1 MFSRLSFI
9 DNTNVEQIID
19 TTKFICKFFL
29 KKILKN
35 IWWFEFN
42 SLYLYSKLIKMT
54 ITEFNE
60 MYFEMVNLLEWV
72 NKYYVADTKDT
83 TIPLQFHR
91 MADNNWGANPYT
103 PEQVVNEYMKQVW
116 IRKKDE
122 K

>member
-1 MFSRLSFI
+1 M
-9 DNTNVEQIID
+9 N
-19 TTKFICKFFL
+19 
-29 KKILKN
+29 
-35 IWWFEFN
+35 
-42 SLYLYSKLIKMT
+42 

-72 NKYYVADTKDT
+72 NKNYQAKENSFGVE
-83 TIPLQFHR
+83 FHR
-91 MADNNWGANPYT
+91 MADNGWGANPST

>member
-1 MFSRLSFI
+1 M
-9 DNTNVEQIID
+9 N
-19 TTKFICKFFL
+19 
-29 KKILKN
+29 
-35 IWWFEFN
+35 
-42 SLYLYSKLIKMT
+42 

-72 NKYYVADTKDT
+72 NKYYSADTKHT

>member
-1 MFSRLSFI
+1 M
-9 DNTNVEQIID
+9 N
-19 TTKFICKFFL
+19 
-29 KKILKN
+29 
-35 IWWFEFN
+35 
-42 SLYLYSKLIKMT
+42 

-72 NKYYVADTKDT
+72 NKNYQAKENSFG
-83 TIPLQFHR
+83 LEFHR
-91 MADNNWGANPYT
+91 MADNNWGANPIT